1 MPKTAIGLFRA
12 GQSVEPVISDIE
24 ALGIPRNEIRVLAE
38 PRTFEITDPMSF
50 PRLDFEVELR
60 RDLARLHATKTE
72 ADAYLEGLRRG
83 GTMVL
88 ATGSDLDTK
97 KVDEAVHIMN
107 RYSAIGL
114 EEITGPEPYLPRVP
128 HAGAPHADTMVLA
141 GRVRQS
147 NGACAFV
154 W

>member
-1 MPKTAIGLFRA
+1 MPKTAIGLFRP
-12 GQSVEPVISDIE
+12 GQSVEPVIREIE
-24 ALGIPRNEIRVLAE
+24 ALGIPPNEIRVLAE

-60 RDLARLHATKTE
+60 RDLARLHATRIE
-72 ADAYLEGLRRG
+72 AEAYLEGLRRG

-88 ATGSDLDTK
+88 ATGADQDA

-114 EEITGPEPYLPRVP
+114 EETFGPEPSLPRVP
-128 HAGAPHADTMVLA
+128 HPGASHSGTMVLA

>member
-1 MPKTAIGLFRA
+1 MPKTAIGLFKA
-12 GQSVEPVISDIE
+12 GQSVEPVISDIG
-24 ALGIPRNEIRVLAE
+24 ALGIPRDEIRVLAE

-72 ADAYLEGLRRG
+72 AEAYLEGLRRG

-88 ATGSDLDTK
+88 ATGSDLDA

-114 EEITGPEPYLPRVP
+114 EETFGPEPSLPRVP
-128 HAGAPHADTMVLA
+128 HARIPHLGTTVLA

-147 NGACAFV
+147 NGACVFI